1 MGVRVPFANPI
12 VSGTKLVIPAIQSV
26 NYVPGM
32 VGWSI
37 NRDGTAEFASGTFR
51 GAVTVIDPATGIV
64 LASIGATGNG
74 SFQNIAISGDLTFGT
89 SSLLTELNKR
99 AKGVVARFT
108 STTALPQSGNGAYI
122 NIASLP
128 WVSEG
133 TTRLYKIKIGATG
146 GFNSSGTAKDWLN
159 QLNVGGTTVFQNQQD
174 VTGGGTQAVNCEYV
188 GTFAAGTNIVTW
200 AANGIGINI
209 QFNAISS
216 TSPFVMTVED
226 VGPAGSITG
235 NAGGPGASTKTKS
248 YTALNTRSYDGS
260 GNFIGSPDGD
270 NNIYY
275 GGGGSRTFGNERDII
290 IFDGATMRADLT
302 GATIISAAL
311 WLYCINSK
319 DASGSYQF
327 TLGSET
333 AVPATF
339 GSITGPAYFIDQGWP
354 VPGWGSIDMAA
365 GGSPAINEIIAS
377 GKNSLKGSKSFSSE
391 NTGFSG
397 FGGTAS
403 LRPHIDVTYSS

>member
-1 MGVRVPFANPI
+1 MPFTNPI

-26 NYVPGM
+26 NYIAGM
-32 VGWSI
+32 QGWTI

-51 GAVTVIDPATGIV
+51 GAVVVIDPATGVV

-74 SFQNIAISGDLTFGT
+74 SFQNIAITGDLTFGT
-89 SSLLTELNKR
+89 SSLLTELTKR
-99 AKGVVARFT
+99 AKGVVARFVAT
-108 STTALPQSGNGAYI
+108 AALPQSGNGAYV

-133 TTRLYKIKIGATG
+133 TTRLYRIRVGATG
-146 GFNSSGTAKDWLN
+146 GRNTSVSAKDWLN
-159 QLNVGGTTVFQNQQD
+159 QLNVGGSTIFQNQQD
-174 VTGGGTQAVNCEYV
+174 VTGGGIQPINCEYT
-188 GTFAAGTNIVTW
+188 GTFAAGTQIVTW
-200 AANGIGINI
+200 AANGIGTNI
-209 QFNAISS
+209 QFDQVSA
-216 TSPFVMTVED
+216 TSPFVFTVED
-226 VGPAGSITG
+226 VGPAVTITG
-235 NAGGPGASTKTKS
+235 NVGGPSASVKSKT
-248 YTALNTRSYDGS
+248 YTALGSRSYDGS

-275 GGGGSRTFGNERDII
+275 GGGGSRTFGNERDIL

-302 GATIISAAL
+302 GSTILSATL

-327 TLGSET
+327 TLGPET

-339 GSITGPAYFIDQGWP
+339 GSTTGPAYFLDQTWP
-354 VPGWGSIDMAA
+354 VPGWGSIDMGS
-365 GGSPAINEIIAS
+365 GGSPAINEIINS

-403 LRPHIDVTYSS
+403 LRPHIDVVYSS